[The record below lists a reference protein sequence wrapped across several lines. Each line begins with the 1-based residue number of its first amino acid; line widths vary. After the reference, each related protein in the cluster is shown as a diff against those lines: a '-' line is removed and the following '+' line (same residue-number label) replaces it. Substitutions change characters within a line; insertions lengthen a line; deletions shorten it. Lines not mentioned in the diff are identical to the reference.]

1 MINYSE
7 IQKKNEREKILD
19 ERTRTSK
26 DPNATRRKLRTILF
40 TRNEALTDDF
50 LLYFFFLFFFS
61 LWEMLCSYSMNFLN
75 YEEFEYEEWKRER
88 ETQRKKEG
96 ESESERRI
104 LFSADIRCVRFSS
117 FERFYVLF
125 CCANNVTKTVWKI
138 KRILLVNAAAAAV
151 IVSVRI
157 ESEYLDLVFVTAATI
172 LAAYARVLPN
182 FTTHSAVAAY
192 VFEYFQNCFY
202 YIFFSLHFPFR
213 FTSITLHSIVFFLL
227 LFSIRFSFF

>member
-1 MINYSE
+1 MRERKYST
-7 IQKKNEREKILD
+7 NARELVK
-19 ERTRTSK
+19 T
-26 DPNATRRKLRTILF
+26 PTRRDANCVRSYLHATKHSPMIF
-40 TRNEALTDDF
+40 YYISF
-50 LLYFFFLFFFS
+50 SYFFFHFEKCFAVIRWIFWTTKNL
-61 LWEMLCSYSMNFLN
+61 SMRN
-75 YEEFEYEEWKRER
+75 ERER

-104 LFSADIRCVRFSS
+104 LFSADFRCVRFSS